1 MLNNVLNII
10 MQNLHLF
17 HDLLFRPVQGRNVGV
32 KSGGTNSGEDNVAS
46 LGT

>member
-1 MLNNVLNII
+1 
-10 MQNLHLF
+10 MQFQDCVRLAASGWSCFPIN
-17 HDLLFRPVQGRNVGV
+17 RSAQGRNVGL